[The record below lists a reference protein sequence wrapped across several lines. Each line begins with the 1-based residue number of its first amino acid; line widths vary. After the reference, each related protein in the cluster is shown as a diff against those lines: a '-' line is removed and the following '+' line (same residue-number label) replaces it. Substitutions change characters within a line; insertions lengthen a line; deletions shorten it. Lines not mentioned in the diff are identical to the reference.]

1 MNITDVK
8 IHKLE
13 GENRIKAYAT
23 VIFDDV
29 FIVHN
34 IKLVQGEESFFISMP
49 SRKNSLGKFKDIV
62 HPINNDFRRTLEQAV
77 IKAYEKEE

>member
-49 SRKNSLGKFKDIV
+49 SRKNNLGKFKDIV